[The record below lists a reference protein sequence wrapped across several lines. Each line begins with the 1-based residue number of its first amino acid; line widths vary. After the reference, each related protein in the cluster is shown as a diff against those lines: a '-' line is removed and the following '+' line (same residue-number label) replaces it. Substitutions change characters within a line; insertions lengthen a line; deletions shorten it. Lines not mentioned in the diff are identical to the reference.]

1 MFNLARSARPTSKA
15 PRPDSLTIN
24 APPSVGGEEGMRS
37 ISARAAVAY
46 AASVVMLV
54 SLVGFAG
61 SGRAQPVTCL
71 GLDERVATI
80 VGTEGD
86 DVIVGT
92 SGDDVIQG
100 LGGNDNI
107 DGGDGNDLICGGAG
121 NDVIYGGAGDDDL
134 EGDSLIGT
142 DGNDVLRGGDDTIH
156 GGPGIDDMD
165 GDLLIGLGGN
175 DVLIGG
181 DDVLD
186 QGGDGAG
193 PFLLPSGDG
202 LEGGA

>member
-54 SLVGFAG
+54 SLIGFAG

-92 SGDDVIQG
+92 SGDDVIQA
-100 LGGNDNI
+100 LGGNDQI

-121 NDVIYGGAGDDDL
+121 DDIIYGGARGDDL
-134 EGDSLIGT
+134 
-142 DGNDVLRGGDDTIH
+142 GGD
-156 GGPGIDDMD
+156 P
-165 GDLLIGLGGN
+165 LLRPPRAEVPLGGE
-175 DVLIGG
+175 DKLYG
-181 DDVLD
+181 
-186 QGGDGAG
+186 GAG
-193 PFLLPSGDG
+193 HDDLGGGRPGGGERGDP
-202 LEGGA
+202 

>member
-54 SLVGFAG
+54 SLIGFAG

-92 SGDDVIQG
+92 SGDDVIQA
-100 LGGNDNI
+100 LGGNDQI

-121 NDVIYGGAGDDDL
+121 DDIIYGGAGGDGLGGGFPIGTPGADVLVGGHDKVYGGPGEGDL
-134 EGDSLIGT
+134 EGEL
-142 DGNDVLRGGDDTIH
+142 LFGG
-156 GGPGIDDMD
+156 GR
-165 GDLLIGLGGN
+165 
-175 DVLIGG
+175 
-181 DDVLD
+181 
-186 QGGDGAG
+186 
-193 PFLLPSGDG
+193 
-202 LEGGA
+202 

>member
-15 PRPDSLTIN
+15 PRPDSVTIN

-37 ISARAAVAY
+37 ISARAVAY

-54 SLVGFAG
+54 SLIGFAG

-92 SGDDVIQG
+92 SGDDVIQA
-100 LGGNDNI
+100 LGGNDQI
-107 DGGDGNDLICGGAG
+107 DGGEGHDLICGGPG
-121 NDVIYGGAGDDDL
+121 DDGLHGGAGADDA
-134 EGDSLIGT
+134 
-142 DGNDVLRGGDDTIH
+142 
-156 GGPGIDDMD
+156 
-165 GDLLIGLGGN
+165 
-175 DVLIGG
+175 
-181 DDVLD
+181 
-186 QGGDGAG
+186 GGDGRSG
-193 PFLLPSGDG
+193 PPGDG
-202 LEGGA
+202 GH